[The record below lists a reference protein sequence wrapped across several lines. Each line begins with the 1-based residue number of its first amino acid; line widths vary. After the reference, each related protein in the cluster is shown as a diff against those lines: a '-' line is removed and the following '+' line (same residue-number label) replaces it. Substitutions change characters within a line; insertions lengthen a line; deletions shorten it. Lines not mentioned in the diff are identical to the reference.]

1 MLIVAC
7 QICGETKV
15 LAGTPD
21 SDGIARAMWICPRCG
36 TGQILQLQV
45 SADARKS
52 DLRKIIHGLSF
63 SKVAAIHEN
72 QA

>member
-21 SDGIARAMWICPRCG
+21 VDGIARAMWI
-36 TGQILQLQV
+36 
-45 SADARKS
+45 
-52 DLRKIIHGLSF
+52 
-63 SKVAAIHEN
+63 
-72 QA
+72 

>member
-21 SDGIARAMWICPRCG
+21 VDGVARAMWICPKCG
-36 TGQILQLQV
+36 AGQVVQLQI

-52 DLRKIIHGLSF
+52 DLRKIVHGLAFQKAVS
-63 SKVAAIHEN
+63 VHES
-72 QA
+72 

>member
-21 SDGIARAMWICPRCG
+21 VDGIARAMWICPRCG
-36 TGQILQLQV
+36 TGQVVQLQV

-52 DLRKIIHGLSF
+52 DLRKIVHGMSF
-63 SKVAAIHEN
+63 PKVTESHEN
-72 QA
+72 KA